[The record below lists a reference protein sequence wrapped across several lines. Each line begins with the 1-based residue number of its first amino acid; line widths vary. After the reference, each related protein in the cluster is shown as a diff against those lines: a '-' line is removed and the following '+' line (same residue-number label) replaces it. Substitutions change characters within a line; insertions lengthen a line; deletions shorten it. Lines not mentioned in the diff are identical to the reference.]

1 MKPVT
6 QPFYPSVLQWYW
18 IGSGLKSYLI
28 QIFFCEIPRNFL
40 ILLFDKNLFI
50 AVKFH
55 LNYFQ
60 KFLHVH
66 HILKTIKPHQHN
78 FMLLLF
84 CSFGSC
90 NSNNSVAASISEEW
104 AFEMASILLSSW
116 LQQLHQCIS
125 FWNCNDLASVLLP
138 LDVCSS
144 FVSSNVTL
152 LHRCPV
158 CLLRCR
164 TLTLWP
170 DFTLLHL
177 FKR

>member
-1 MKPVT
+1 M
-6 QPFYPSVLQWYW
+6 
-18 IGSGLKSYLI
+18 
-28 QIFFCEIPRNFL
+28 FFWKL
-40 ILLFDKNLFI
+40 
-50 AVKFH
+50 
-55 LNYFQ
+55 Y
-60 KFLHVH
+60 
-66 HILKTIKPHQHN
+66 
-78 FMLLLF
+78 
-84 CSFGSC
+84 

-104 AFEMASILLSSW
+104 AFEMASSILLSSR

-170 DFTLLHL
+170 DFTLLRL
-177 FKR
+177 YNRKFEWARLVDRRLQSRPNMSSLTPLNKQYRQFIIDCNWC